1 MKTRQGEEPG
11 EALGRPGLAGRK
23 ALVLGGSGGIGAAV
37 ALALAGRGAE
47 LLIHGGRSEQ
57 ALEASLSA
65 ARAAAPGKASV
76 EGFLQPLDGP
86 RDLASLLPRLG
97 SPDILVC
104 ALGPFHQAPLHE
116 TGPETWE
123 SLCLLNLALPG
134 ALASALLPGMRK
146 AHWGRFLFFG
156 GTRTD
161 AIRAYSTNA
170 AYASAKTGLGV
181 LVKSLAAEYGGEG
194 IGAYLL
200 CPGFVDTEFL
210 GPELRKSLAAKAPG
224 GRLIP
229 PKAIGEFAASLLAA
243 DPPLAS
249 GSIIDLDGGL
259 RL

>member
-1 MKTRQGEEPG
+1 MKARQA
-11 EALGRPGLAGRK
+11 EAGSVPARPALAGRR

-37 ALALAGRGAE
+37 ALALASRGAD
-47 LLIHGGRSEQ
+47 LLIHGGRSGK
-57 ALEASLSA
+57 ALEASLAA
-65 ARAAAPGKASV
+65 ARAAAPGQASI
-76 EGFLQPLDGP
+76 EGMLRPLTGP
-86 RDLASLLPRLG
+86 RDLDALLPGLG
-97 SPDILVC
+97 PVDILVC
-104 ALGPFHQAPLHE
+104 ALGPFHQAPLHG

-134 ALASALLPGMRK
+134 ALASALLPAMRE
-146 AHWGRFLFFG
+146 AQWGRFLFFG

-170 AYASAKTGLGV
+170 AYAAAKTGLGV

-194 IGAYLL
+194 IGAFLL
-200 CPGFVDTEFL
+200 CPGFVDTEYL
-210 GPELRKSLAAKAPG
+210 SPELRRSLAAKAPR

-229 PKAIGEFAASLLAA
+229 AQDIGEFAGSLLAA

-259 RL
+259 KL